1 MLIRS
6 LIHFRRGLSGSKG
19 FQALPAKYFDQ
30 PAATIH
36 SDGTKKKKTLRPF
49 FSGAIAV
56 TVCPTI
62 AIFYMGVSTR
72 YKGPNFHG
80 GAAQGE
86 QS

>member
-1 MLIRS
+1 VV
-6 LIHFRRGLSGSKG
+6 LSGSKG
-19 FQALPAKYFDQ
+19 FQALPAKYIDQ
-30 PAATIH
+30 PAPIH
-36 SDGTKKKKTLRPF
+36 RDGTKKKKKKTLRPF

-62 AIFYMGVSTR
+62 AIFYMGVSSR